1 MASGPALE
9 ALATRPIANPEEDA
23 ASRLVA
29 RPAMRKRSPW
39 LVLAVV
45 SAGLVMILVDT
56 TIVNIAVPSIISGLN
71 ASLDE
76 VLWAINAYLLVYA
89 VLLVPAGRLGDL
101 YGQRNLFAIGLVL
114 FTGSS
119 VACGLAQ
126 DSTQLIIARVFQ
138 GAGGGLLTP
147 QALALVTNAFA
158 PERRGLALGLF
169 GGLNALAAIAGPVLG
184 GYVITAWSWRWI
196 FGINVPLG
204 IVALAGSFFVLPA
217 ARAGIRRGIDPIGIV
232 LVGAGL
238 LGVVYGLLDGERYT
252 WGAISGPVGI
262 PDVIGGGLILLGAF
276 VVWELRHRGA
286 LLPLTLF
293 RHRNYAVGNAIAA
306 LAAFS
311 MLGLLLPVVLFCQVV
326 LGLTPLG
333 TAYALM
339 PTFLALLFAAPIGGR
354 LADAVGG
361 KYVLLAGTAVSGVG
375 FWLVLNAASV
385 SASVHDLILP
395 LAVVGLGSGLIMAPL
410 FSMVMSGIPEGMVGA
425 ASGFV
430 PASRQVGQ
438 VLGVAVIGGLLQNQL
453 ATTMHDQAV
462 IYSSQLP
469 VAARTPFVDVLSG
482 AVRGGA
488 RQLGAAGAVGPN
500 DLMHRLAHDVL
511 THAYI
516 QAMAP
521 TLAVGIVAMALAAIG
536 SLAMRNRAEEGD
548 VC

>member
-1 MASGPALE
+1 MQALRSRATIAGVLLVEPGAS
-9 ALATRPIANPEEDA
+9 
-23 ASRLVA
+23 SQLVA
-29 RPAMRKRSPW
+29 RSTVRGRSPW

-45 SAGLVMILVDT
+45 SAGMVMILVDT
-56 TIVNIAVPSIISGLN
+56 TIVNIAVPSIISGLH

-101 YGQRNLFAIGLVL
+101 YGQRNLFAIGLLL
-114 FTGSS
+114 FTSSS

-126 DSTQLIIARVFQ
+126 DSTQLILARVFQ

-147 QALALVTNAFA
+147 QALALVTNTFA
-158 PERRGLALGLF
+158 PGRRGLALGLF
-169 GGLNALAAIAGPVLG
+169 GGLNALAAIAGPILG
-184 GYVITAWSWRWI
+184 GYIITAWSWRWI

-204 IVALAGSFFVLPA
+204 IAALAGSVLVLPA

-232 LVGAGL
+232 LVGTGL
-238 LGVVYGLLDGERYT
+238 LGVVYGLLEGERYS
-252 WGAISGPVGI
+252 WGAIWGPVGI
-262 PDVIGGGLILLGAF
+262 PQVIGAGLIVLGAF
-276 VVWELRHRGA
+276 VAWELHHRGG
-286 LLPLTLF
+286 LLPLALF

-311 MLGLLLPVVLFCQVV
+311 MLGLLLPVVLYCQVV
-326 LGLTPLG
+326 LGLTALG

-354 LADAVGG
+354 LADSIGG

-375 FWLVLNAASV
+375 FGLVLNAASV
-385 SASVHDLILP
+385 NASAHDLILP
-395 LAVVGLGSGLIMAPL
+395 LAVVGIGSGLTMAPL
-410 FSMVMSGIPEGMVGA
+410 FSLVMSGIPEELVGS

-430 PASRQVGQ
+430 TASRQLGQ
-438 VLGVAVIGGLLQNQL
+438 VLGVAVIGGLLQNRL

-462 IYSSQLP
+462 IYSAQLP
-469 VAARTPFVDVLSG
+469 SGARSRFVDLLSS

-488 RQLGAAGAVGPN
+488 RQLGAAGAAGPN
-500 DLMHRLAHDVL
+500 DQLHRLAHDVL
-511 THAYI
+511 THAYV

-521 TLAVGIVAMALAAIG
+521 TLAVGIAVMAVAAVG
-536 SLAMRNRAEEGD
+536 SLAMRNRLKKGD
-548 VC
+548 AN